1 MSEIA
6 LTLLRLGFLL
16 ILWLVIFAIL
26 GLLRRDLRQA
36 ERRTGNARVSAVTP
50 AEPKPAR
57 RPNLRHV
64 TVKDESGQETQFELF
79 DGMSFGRSADCSI
92 VLVDDY
98 ASSRHAIVSR
108 DDAGWVYTDQGSTNG
123 SWVDRKRL
131 EEPLRLK
138 RGALVRIGHSTLRF
152 DK

>member
-16 ILWLVIFAIL
+16 VLWLVIFSIL
-26 GLLRRDLRQA
+26 SLLRRDLRQA
-36 ERRTGNARVSAVTP
+36 ERRTGTTRVSAVT
-50 AEPKPAR
+50 ATEPKPAR

-64 TVKDESGQETQFELF
+64 TVKDQTGAETQYELF
-79 DGMSFGRSADCSI
+79 DGMTFGRAADSSI
-92 VLVDDY
+92 VLADDY

-108 DDAGWVYTDQGSTNG
+108 DESGWLYTDQGSTNG
-123 SWVDRKRL
+123 SWVDRRRL

-138 RGALVRIGHSTLRF
+138 RGAVVRIGHSTLRF